1 MVQKL
6 ITRVKSHTTSQNTQ
20 GQVTLALTKECIEH
34 GFEHNDFTPLVA
46 LVSLS
51 QPAQGRAV
59 RAIIGKVVNGYRLAK
74 SDKADFGMKFTKV
87 KDANQGVNDTQMRKL
102 SDLIEEKKSIQ
113 SEAVKAFIKGE
124 VVSKKFEAKD
134 VEKHLE
140 SAAKWVKDHADV
152 EVAEK
157 IKDLERML
165 AAYNQV
171 LSSKGAINH

>member
-34 GFEHNDFTPLVA
+34 GFDHKDFTPLVA

-59 RAIIGKVVNGYRLAK
+59 RSIIGKVVNGYKLAK
-74 SDKADFGMKFTKV
+74 SDKADFGMKFSKV
-87 KDANQGVNDTQMRKL
+87 KDTNQGVDETQMRKL
-102 SDLIEEKKSIQ
+102 SDLIVEKKSIQ
-113 SEAVKAFIKGE
+113 SAEVKGFIKGE
-124 VVSKKFEAKD
+124 VVSKDFEAKD
-134 VEKHLE
+134 MEKHLE
-140 SAAKWVKDHADV
+140 SAAKWVKDHKEV

-165 AAYNQV
+165 TAYTQV
-171 LSSKGAINH
+171 LSSVNV